1 MNVTGLARCKK
12 QMCCMGVL
20 QGEEEA
26 INCSWNNGVE
36 QQHEMEQDCNATVL
50 TEVLNM
56 GDDKRGVIN
65 ETSLYK
71 EPQNNGDLPPDP
83 SISVALYTRL
93 NNGEPGMKIVKVWIY
108 YIWIKERTNKREKW
122 L

>member
-1 MNVTGLARCKK
+1 
-12 QMCCMGVL
+12 
-20 QGEEEA
+20 
-26 INCSWNNGVE
+26 
-36 QQHEMEQDCNATVL
+36 MEQDCNATVL